1 MGIFSGSQTDPC
13 FQNKNSGYRLTGYL
27 ANKRKSI
34 WLLLL
39 HSTIAV
45 GIIHNSQEQKRE
57 GSGKGGQILK
67 ELYYSILREAHLSR
81 KIRLKF
87 GQKTLDLES

>member
-1 MGIFSGSQTDPC
+1 MHHLNGTQLS
-13 FQNKNSGYRLTGYL
+13 L

-45 GIIHNSQEQKRE
+45 GIIHNSQEQRRE
-57 GSGKGGQILK
+57 EKSGKGGQILK
-67 ELYYSILREAHLSR
+67 ELGPLRVL
-81 KIRLKF
+81 
-87 GQKTLDLES
+87 

>member
-1 MGIFSGSQTDPC
+1 MVVRNLGQARVAILNLMLSNFTRKFCLFFMHHLNGTQLS
-13 FQNKNSGYRLTGYL
+13 L

-45 GIIHNSQEQKRE
+45 GIIHNSQEQRRE
-57 GSGKGGQILK
+57 EKSGKGGQILK
-67 ELYYSILREAHLSR
+67 ELGPLYVL
-81 KIRLKF
+81 
-87 GQKTLDLES
+87 